1 MNENTKNKRGRSEP
15 LMISKEK
22 PETYRYELQETVI
35 VVNRHFSGSKT
46 IGELILERIST
57 KKRCEN

>member
-1 MNENTKNKRGRSEP
+1 
-15 LMISKEK
+15 MISKGK
-22 PETYRYELQETVI
+22 PETCRYELHETVI

-57 KKRCEN
+57 KKHYEN

>member
-1 MNENTKNKRGRSEP
+1 
-15 LMISKEK
+15 MISKEK
-22 PETYRYELQETVI
+22 PETCRYELQETVI

-57 KKRCEN
+57 KKRCEK